1 MLAIFRF
8 KYGILFFLILLPS
21 CHQIALNALFKGKI
35 GGSKVAAKITTILIF
50 FSFGVILF
58 SFGVILFSFGVLY
71 FLLVT
76 YILTEYKSYTYWS

>member
-58 SFGVILFSFGVLY
+58 SFGVLY

>member
-35 GGSKVAAKITTILIF
+35 GGSRVAAK
-50 FSFGVILF
+50 
-58 SFGVILFSFGVLY
+58 
-71 FLLVT
+71 
-76 YILTEYKSYTYWS
+76 